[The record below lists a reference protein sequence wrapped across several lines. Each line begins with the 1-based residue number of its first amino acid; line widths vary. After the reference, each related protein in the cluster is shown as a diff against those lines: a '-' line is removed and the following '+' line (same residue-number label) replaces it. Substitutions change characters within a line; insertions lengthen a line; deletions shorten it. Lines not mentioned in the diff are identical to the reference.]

1 MLSFEKVIDHNIIDV
16 IAAFE
21 QYFLGAQTHSFRDL
35 GLWGLLKE
43 NVFSVKPQSLEHTG
57 WFITNGAKLR

>member
-21 QYFLGAQTHSFRDL
+21 QWFLGAQMHSPRDL
-35 GLWGLLKE
+35 GLRGHVKE
-43 NVFSVKPQSLEHTG
+43 NDFSVKP
-57 WFITNGAKLR
+57 

>member
-1 MLSFEKVIDHNIIDV
+1 MLSFEKVIDHNIID
-16 IAAFE
+16 IITAFE
-21 QYFLGAQTHSFRDL
+21 QLFLGAQPHSPRDL

-57 WFITNGAKLR
+57 